1 MMAVARAWGTIQ
13 KDAAAHAVVPVHLN
27 GDALPATAY
36 DTNSFAF
43 SRFTTA
49 NLSNARDEAGN
60 MQHIFWLHLVLAFAF
75 VGYALF
81 LIHLHYEVRRAAWL
95 SRLCVSTRS
104 VLPASVARLP
114 SSGAARASVV

>member
-13 KDAAAHAVVPVHLN
+13 KGASAHAVVPVHLN

-95 SRLCVSTRS
+95 SLCVSTWS
-104 VLPASVARLP
+104 VLPASVARLL